1 MNVDYKLIGTRIK
14 SERARHGITQE
25 LLAERLDVTVGYV
38 SQVERGITKISLDLL
53 AKIST
58 ILKCDVADLITNS
71 AVNADGYLSD
81 EITNEVRKLKSRD
94 KKAVLALI
102 RALLENE

>member
-1 MNVDYKLIGTRIK
+1 MNIDYKLIGTRIK
-14 SERARHGITQE
+14 SERARQGITQE

-58 ILKCDVADLITNS
+58 ILECDVADLITNS

>member
-1 MNVDYKLIGTRIK
+1 MNVDYKLIGARIK
-14 SERARHGITQE
+14 SERARRGITQE
-25 LLAERLDVTVGYV
+25 LLAEKLDVTVGYV

-58 ILKCDVADLITNS
+58 LLECDIADLITNS

-81 EITNEVRKLKSRD
+81 EITNDVRKLKSRD